1 MITVLEIILTIS
13 AWKRGWRWRAL
24 LPLAVG
30 CAAAFLVGAAVGAG
44 GGSVED
50 ALPIAVLLELGVVGS
65 LITLV
70 ARAPRPVRA
79 PASSPQGMLSSAAPD
94 RLAQ

>member
-24 LPLAVG
+24 LPLALG

-44 GGSVED
+44 MGSVD
-50 ALPIAVLLELGVVGS
+50 DVLPIAVLLELGVVGS
-65 LITLV
+65 LIALV
-70 ARAPRPVRA
+70 ARAPRSVRA
-79 PASSPQGMLSSAAPD
+79 LASSPQGMLSSTAPD

>member
-24 LPLAVG
+24 LPLALG
-30 CAAAFLVGAAVGAG
+30 CVAAFLVGAAAGAN

-50 ALPIAVLLELGVVGS
+50 VLPIAVLLELAVVGS
-65 LITLV
+65 LIAMV
-70 ARAPRPVRA
+70 ARSPRTA
-79 PASSPQGMLSSAAPD
+79 
-94 RLAQ
+94 RLAGSSQTGILADAGPDPSAR

>member
-24 LPLAVG
+24 LPLAIG
-30 CAAAFLVGAAVGAG
+30 CVAGFLVGAAVGAG
-44 GGSVED
+44 GGSVD
-50 ALPIAVLLELGVVGS
+50 DVLPIAVLMELAVVGS
-65 LITLV
+65 LIAMV
-70 ARAPRPVRA
+70 ARAPQSVRA
-79 PASSPQGMLSSAAPD
+79 PASSPQGILPSTAPD